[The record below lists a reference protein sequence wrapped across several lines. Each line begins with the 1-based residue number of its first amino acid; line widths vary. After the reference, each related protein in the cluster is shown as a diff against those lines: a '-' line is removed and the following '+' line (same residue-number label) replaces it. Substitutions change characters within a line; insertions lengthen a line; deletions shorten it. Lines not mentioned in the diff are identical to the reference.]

1 MSALEYERGRTED
14 MTTNSKETFSIFPEK
29 TEETKDAYDKA
40 EKKINNSVKLF
51 ANNLD
56 KIKSWLTKELLDI
69 FDNLKKDPKFKW
81 LSNSDL
87 WLHSLQKLYETNKI
101 PSPLESILNEMM
113 QLLNEYK
120 ILHIK
125 SDKLYDMLKACAV
138 MGNSHELN
146 ESWPKKWWDGSN
158 IVFRPETHHQRW
170 RWQNI

>member
-40 EKKINNSVKLF
+40 EKKINNSVKTF
-51 ANNLD
+51 AENLD
-56 KIKSWLTKELLDI
+56 KIKPWLTKELLDV

-87 WLHSLQKLYETNKI
+87 WLQSLSRLYEANKI

-113 QLLNEYK
+113 KLLNDYRT
-120 ILHIK
+120 LHIK
-125 SDKLYDMLKACAV
+125 SDRLYEMLKACAIL
-138 MGNSHELN
+138 GDNQKLN
-146 ESWPKKWWDGSN
+146 ESWPKEWWDGSN
-158 IVFRPETHHQRW
+158 VTFKQQTHRRW
-170 RWQNI
+170 RWALW